1 MHSPEVPSIVSH
13 CEERQFSTRSRLPP
27 TEVNSKD
34 HGCTYPPETTQTT
47 VAMSQTNFY
56 INSPEIINNCTDL
69 DRLQVN
75 DCFDVN
81 KLRRRNIA
89 LENELSRYLFCVH
102 LITLVY
108 N

>member
-1 MHSPEVPSIVSH
+1 MHSPEVLPIVSH
-13 CEERQFSTRSRLPP
+13 REERQFSTRSRLPP

-47 VAMSQTNFY
+47 LAMSQTNFY

-75 DCFDVN
+75 DCTVLDR
-81 KLRRRNIA
+81 LHHRNIA
-89 LENELSRYLFCVH
+89 LESELSRY
-102 LITLVY
+102 
-108 N
+108 